1 MRTISRQA
9 RVGVAIGIVCAVA
22 AGCSLG
28 LDQSLIGGAE
38 DGGNDGPVAQVDGSV
53 PKVDG
58 GTPAKDAGG
67 DSGLATTCAKDI
79 DCFSNQACLTGRCD
93 LARGACVYDVC
104 PTKGTTCSSS
114 VCTNGTCGAPVV
126 QKFAGN
132 KISVPAGMTPSC
144 GAPQKCFA
152 AVHPWVF
159 VGTNAGVLAYPAI
172 PADPNPAPVVVS
184 NLPFLAQS
192 IAVSGNRV
200 FVLGGIQ
207 NFGFIKVQIA
217 WFDAPLDPL
226 TKTITAQS
234 SLVTTNHATGDILL
248 PMPAL
253 SALLTQQGQPNPLF
267 TGSVVAPFTP
277 QSTISQVDVDAG
289 ALASQ
294 TGSTTGS
301 RLALFK
307 TNGASSD
314 VQLVTNA
321 GTPTQAVSAP
331 LDTTALLPGGVQ
343 AYNFATGAD
352 GSLRIHYYTAIPM
365 GMVTQYKTHVGE
377 LFENGTATTLSAKF
391 PVVDIDT
398 YTTPLGGAFLGTVA
412 WVDSSSVLTVS
423 STPPTSVAT
432 SSHVLWID
440 NKKSAPKSL
449 NLMTT
454 SYQNVGVT
462 GSAGIGWALTND
474 SPGAQPGA
482 ASLYYLSPLCAP

>member
-1 MRTISRQA
+1 MRTISRHA
-9 RVGVAIGIVCAVA
+9 RVGVAIGIACAIA

-28 LDQSLIGGAE
+28 LDQSLI
-38 DGGNDGPVAQVDGSV
+38 DGTPDAGTDAQIAQLDGTV

-58 GTPAKDAGG
+58 GTPAMDAGG
-67 DSGLATTCAKDI
+67 DSGLATTCAKDS

-93 LARGACVYDVC
+93 LSRSACVYDVC
-104 PTKGTTCSSS
+104 PTKGTTCSSA
-114 VCTNGTCGAPVV
+114 VCTNGTCGAPVA

-132 KISVPAGMTPSC
+132 KITVPAGITPSC

-172 PADPNPAPVVVS
+172 PADPNPTPVVVS

-200 FVLGGIQ
+200 YVFGGIQ
-207 NFGFIKVQIA
+207 NSGFIKAQIA

-226 TKTITAQS
+226 SKTITAQS
-234 SLVTTNHATGDILL
+234 SLVTTNHPSGDILL
-248 PMPAL
+248 PLPAL
-253 SALLTQQGQPNPLF
+253 SVLLTQQGQPNPLYA
-267 TGSVVAPFTP
+267 GIVAAPFTP
-277 QSTISQVDVDAG
+277 QSTISQVDADAG
-289 ALASQ
+289 SLASQ
-294 TGSTTGS
+294 TASTTGS
-301 RLALFK
+301 RLAVFK
-307 TNGASSD
+307 TNGTNSD
-314 VQLVTNA
+314 VQLLTGVGSIDG
-321 GTPTQAVSAP
+321 GTSAP
-331 LDTTALLPGGVQ
+331 LDTTTVLPGGVQ

-352 GSLRIHYYTAIPM
+352 GSLRIHYYTFIPM
-365 GMVTQYKTHVGE
+365 GMVTQYKTHVAE
-377 LFENGTATTLSAKF
+377 LFENGTATTLSNKF

-398 YTTPLGGAFLGTVA
+398 YMTPLGGAFLGTVA

-423 STPPTSVAT
+423 STPPTSVAN

-454 SYQNVGVT
+454 AYQNVGVT

-474 SPGAQPGA
+474 NPGAQPGA